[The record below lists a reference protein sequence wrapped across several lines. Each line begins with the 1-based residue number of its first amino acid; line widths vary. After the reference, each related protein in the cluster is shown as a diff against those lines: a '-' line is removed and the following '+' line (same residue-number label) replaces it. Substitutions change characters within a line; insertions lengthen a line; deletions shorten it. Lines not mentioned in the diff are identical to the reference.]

1 MRVGIFGGSFDPP
14 HNGHLLVAQDARDQ
28 LALDLMVVVPA
39 ATQPL
44 KADGQ
49 TDASHRL
56 AMTERCFAG
65 LDGFIVDP
73 IEIER
78 GGLSFMVDT
87 VTALHARWPAAAMH
101 LLIGADVVDTLP
113 RWRDPERLLSLAQLV
128 ILRRGA
134 VGEVGLADSPPMLTE
149 ARSPVSDA
157 IRAAPRLETRVVE
170 LSSTE
175 VRRRVQEGR
184 SIRGFVP
191 AAVEAYIASA
201 ELYVRVPIRTDVAAR
216 A

>member
-14 HNGHLLVAQDARDQ
+14 HNGHLLVAQDARDA
-28 LALDLMVVVPA
+28 LALDLVVVVPA

-44 KADGQ
+44 KGDRQ
-49 TDASHRL
+49 TPSAHRL
-56 AMTERCFAG
+56 AMAERCFGG

-87 VTALHARWPAAAMH
+87 VTALRLRWPVATMH
-101 LLIGADVVDTLP
+101 LLVGADVVATLP
-113 RWRDPERLLSLAQLV
+113 RWREPERLLSLVQLV
-128 ILRRGA
+128 VLRRGMD
-134 VGEVGLADSPPMLTE
+134 GGLRSSDPLSLML
-149 ARSPVSDA
+149 DA
-157 IRAAPRLETRVVE
+157 ESSVTAAIATAPRLETRAVE

-175 VRRRVQEGR
+175 VRTRVQEGR
-184 SIRGFVP
+184 TIRGFVP
-191 AAVEAYIASA
+191 EAVEAYIASA
-201 ELYVRVPIRTDVAAR
+201 GLYVRVPISTDVAAR

>member
-14 HNGHLLVAQDARDQ
+14 HNGHVLVAQDARDA
-28 LALDLMVVVPA
+28 LSLDLMVVVPA

-44 KADGQ
+44 KVGGQ
-49 TDASHRL
+49 TDAAHRL
-56 AMTERCFAG
+56 AMVDRCFAG

-87 VTALHARWPAAAMH
+87 VTTLHARWPSAAMH
-101 LLIGADVVDTLP
+101 VLIGADVVDTLP

-134 VGEVGLADSPPMLTE
+134 HGEVGLAESPPIQYE

-175 VRRRVQEGR
+175 VRRRVQDGR

-201 ELYVRVPIRTDVAAR
+201 GLYVRVPIPTDVAAR